1 MGAPNPFSEEESEVK
16 AWGFHIQELSGWQEG
31 GRVSNMTLEQVA
43 TGKHLKSSAISIIYI
58 HSQEAQQKYAREIHR
73 EPHLKML

>member
-58 HSQEAQQKYAREIHR
+58 HRKLNKNMREKSTEIHT
-73 EPHLKML
+73 